1 MYPSGSKPSAPP
13 PLPSPD
19 YSFPAIPRRIA
30 DTTGGEGIKKFL
42 DDFERDRAAGIR
54 DPGAGIAG

>member
-1 MYPSGSKPSAPP
+1 MARKVDATP

-30 DTTGGEGIKKFL
+30 DSGDNQGLKKFL
-42 DDFERDRAAGIR
+42 DDFERDRALGVR